1 MLRLGHGFTCLYSRH
16 KNDNLKTSCSDTANM
31 PQSASEDE
39 WPSLANLP
47 ANTAWEIGSTS
58 TAIRRVVNRE
68 QAKELT
74 TAAPYIVFSNVP
86 LLLIDESNERPSI
99 VGGKNVRIFYNQETH
114 YLILKL
120 VSGPHEVAERMLSR
134 KIDQAVEHMGLEDEL
149 LPMGSKLI
157 TLTSH
162 SKEPDSSW
170 RPRSLPVGRTDQW
183 PTVVIETGFIESISR
198 LRLDSQWWIT
208 SSRGD
213 VKVVIIMAIHPSN
226 PQFILEKWAQ
236 DQTVGPARGTRDQI
250 TVIREP
256 DNVVTT
262 TGAPLTIAFEEL
274 FLRQAN
280 PQESDIVI
288 PVEALERIAYVTWME
303 QGI

>member
-1 MLRLGHGFTCLYSRH
+1 MT
-16 KNDNLKTSCSDTANM
+16 
-31 PQSASEDE
+31 QSTSEDE

-68 QAKELT
+68 QAKQLT
-74 TAAPYIVFSNVP
+74 TAAPYIVFSNVSP
-86 LLLIDESNERPSI
+86 LLIDESNERPNI

-114 YLILKL
+114 YLILRL

-149 LPMGSKLI
+149 LPTGSKRI
-157 TLTSH
+157 TLSPH

-183 PTVVIETGFIESISR
+183 PTVVIESGFIESLSR
-198 LRLDSQWWIT
+198 LRLDAQWWLT
-208 SSRGD
+208 SSCGD
-213 VKVVIIMAIHPSN
+213 VKVVIIMAIHPSH
-226 PQFILEKWAQ
+226 PQFVLEKWPQ
-236 DQTVGPARGTRDQI
+236 DQTVGPASGSRDQI

-256 DNVVTT
+256 YNVVTT
-262 TGAPLTIAFEEL
+262 TEAPLTIEFEKM
-274 FLRQAN
+274 FLRRASL
-280 PQESDIVI
+280 QESDIMV
-288 PVEALERIAYVTWME
+288 PVEALERIAHVTWME